1 LKKLDDG
8 KSYYWIDLCAPGH
21 DHEFVEVKEWGSKWW
36 KFISLCSKNMHHGSK
51 ILEDSKVFLDKSQ
64 AQQFC
69 DSLNAEPSDWWEDN
83 EHYFVKEMLI
93 SE

>member
-1 LKKLDDG
+1 MKI
-8 KSYYWIDLCAPGH
+8 YIVVFEEYA
-21 DHEFVEVKEWGSKWW
+21 
-36 KFISLCSKNMHHGSK
+36 HGSK

-83 EHYFVKEMLI
+83 EIYFMKEMRDAVFIHTLSFLLYFFQELARLI
-93 SE
+93 RYIKYIR

>member
-1 LKKLDDG
+1 MKIYIVV
-8 KSYYWIDLCAPGH
+8 SEEYA
-21 DHEFVEVKEWGSKWW
+21 
-36 KFISLCSKNMHHGSK
+36 HGSK

-83 EHYFVKEMLI
+83 EIYFIKEMQDAVFIHTLSFLLYFFQELARLI
-93 SE
+93 RYIKYIR

>member
-1 LKKLDDG
+1 MKI
-8 KSYYWIDLCAPGH
+8 YIVVFEEYA
-21 DHEFVEVKEWGSKWW
+21 
-36 KFISLCSKNMHHGSK
+36 HGSK

-69 DSLNAEPSDWWEDN
+69 NSLNAEPSDGWEDN
-83 EHYFVKEMLI
+83 EIYFLKEMLI

>member
-1 LKKLDDG
+1 MKI
-8 KSYYWIDLCAPGH
+8 YIVVFEEYA
-21 DHEFVEVKEWGSKWW
+21 
-36 KFISLCSKNMHHGSK
+36 HGSK

-83 EHYFVKEMLI
+83 EIYFVKEMQDAIFIHTLSFLLYFFQELARLI
-93 SE
+93 RYIKYIR

>member
-1 LKKLDDG
+1 MKI
-8 KSYYWIDLCAPGH
+8 YIVVFEEYA
-21 DHEFVEVKEWGSKWW
+21 
-36 KFISLCSKNMHHGSK
+36 HGSK

-83 EHYFVKEMLI
+83 EIYFIKEMRDAVFIHTLSFSLYFFQELARLI
-93 SE
+93 RYIKYIR

>member
-1 LKKLDDG
+1 MKIYIG
-8 KSYYWIDLCAPGH
+8 VFEEYA
-21 DHEFVEVKEWGSKWW
+21 
-36 KFISLCSKNMHHGSK
+36 HGSK

-83 EHYFVKEMLI
+83 EIYSIKEMQDAVFIHTLSFLLYLFQELARLI
-93 SE
+93 RYIKYIR

>member
-1 LKKLDDG
+1 MKI
-8 KSYYWIDLCAPGH
+8 YIVVFEEYA
-21 DHEFVEVKEWGSKWW
+21 
-36 KFISLCSKNMHHGSK
+36 HGSK

-83 EHYFVKEMLI
+83 GTINQRDGIFAKPNTICLSALRLSIIIRGVIRNYERRDFVV
-93 SE
+93 

>member
-1 LKKLDDG
+1 MKI
-8 KSYYWIDLCAPGH
+8 YIVVFEEYA
-21 DHEFVEVKEWGSKWW
+21 
-36 KFISLCSKNMHHGSK
+36 HGSK

-83 EHYFVKEMLI
+83 EIYFIKEMQDAVFIHTLSFLLYFFQELARLI
-93 SE
+93 RYIKYIR

>member
-1 LKKLDDG
+1 MKIYIVMFEG
-8 KSYYWIDLCAPGH
+8 YA
-21 DHEFVEVKEWGSKWW
+21 
-36 KFISLCSKNMHHGSK
+36 HGSK

-69 DSLNAEPSDWWEDN
+69 NSLNAEPSDWWEDN

>member
-1 LKKLDDG
+1 MKI
-8 KSYYWIDLCAPGH
+8 YIVVFEEYA
-21 DHEFVEVKEWGSKWW
+21 
-36 KFISLCSKNMHHGSK
+36 HGSK

-83 EHYFVKEMLI
+83 EIYFIKEMQDAVFIHALSFLLYFFQELTRLI
-93 SE
+93 RYIKYIR

>member
-1 LKKLDDG
+1 MKI
-8 KSYYWIDLCAPGH
+8 YIVVFEEYA
-21 DHEFVEVKEWGSKWW
+21 
-36 KFISLCSKNMHHGSK
+36 HGSK

-83 EHYFVKEMLI
+83 EHYFVKEMQDAVFIHTL
-93 SE
+93 SFLLYFFKN

>member
-1 LKKLDDG
+1 MKI
-8 KSYYWIDLCAPGH
+8 YIVVFEEYA
-21 DHEFVEVKEWGSKWW
+21 
-36 KFISLCSKNMHHGSK
+36 HGSK

-83 EHYFVKEMLI
+83 EHYFIKDARCCIYSHAKFFTFFQELARLI
-93 SE
+93 RYIKYIR

>member
-1 LKKLDDG
+1 MKI
-8 KSYYWIDLCAPGH
+8 YIVVFEEYA
-21 DHEFVEVKEWGSKWW
+21 
-36 KFISLCSKNMHHGSK
+36 HGSK

-83 EHYFVKEMLI
+83 EIYFIKEMQDAVFIHTLSFLLYFFQELARLI
-93 SE
+93 RNIKYIR

>member
-1 LKKLDDG
+1 MKI
-8 KSYYWIDLCAPGH
+8 YIVVFEEYA
-21 DHEFVEVKEWGSKWW
+21 
-36 KFISLCSKNMHHGSK
+36 HGSK

-83 EHYFVKEMLI
+83 EIYFIKEMQDAVFIHTLSFLLYFFQELARLI
-93 SE
+93 RCIKYIR

>member
-1 LKKLDDG
+1 MKI
-8 KSYYWIDLCAPGH
+8 YIVV
-21 DHEFVEVKEWGSKWW
+21 FKEYA
-36 KFISLCSKNMHHGSK
+36 HGSE

-83 EHYFVKEMLI
+83 EHYFVKEMPI

>member
-1 LKKLDDG
+1 MKI
-8 KSYYWIDLCAPGH
+8 YIVVFEEYA
-21 DHEFVEVKEWGSKWW
+21 
-36 KFISLCSKNMHHGSK
+36 HGSK

-83 EHYFVKEMLI
+83 EIYFIKEMRDAVFIHTLSFLLYFFQELARLI
-93 SE
+93 RYIKYIR